1 MIELKFDNLTARQ
14 RKLWTMRY
22 RYGWRMKRIGLEL
35 GITSNGVSKMLAR
48 VHKRLGLPKCRISV
62 IRTKP
67 KRVSK
72 RAFAAA
78 LRGSAYWMPTRDE
91 TG

>member
-1 MIELKFDNLTARQ
+1 MVELKLDNLTARQ
-14 RKLWTMRY
+14 RQLWTMRY

-35 GITSNGVSKMLAR
+35 GITVSGVSKMLIR
-48 VHKRLGLPKCRISV
+48 VHKRLGLPKYRLSV

-67 KRVSK
+67 RRISK
-72 RAFAAA
+72 KAFAAA
-78 LRGSAYWMPTRDE
+78 LRGSVHSSTRDA

>member
-1 MIELKFDNLTARQ
+1 MIELKLDKLTARE
-14 RKLWTMRY
+14 RKFWTMRY

-35 GITSNGVSKMLAR
+35 GITANGVSKMLAR
-48 VHKRLGLPKCRISV
+48 VHKRLGLPKRRISV

-67 KRVSK
+67 KRISK
-72 RAFAAA
+72 RAFAA
-78 LRGSAYWMPTRDE
+78 RMSRSAYWTPARDE